1 MRDPTVRAA
10 AAAEA
15 KLKRDAVDEARYY
28 LFVMFGALDRD
39 EKNPAAA
46 RNKYAVDLV
55 IRLLNDTDDDKIR
68 KADKYRVY
76 HKYRRDH
83 FAPGNLTELR
93 DFLTPVHS
101 PDARKEIISDLQ
113 RRLPPLRSRPGPD
126 NTLRDSLLANVV
138 DIVRRYGFDPTRG
151 DEPRWR
157 EDSLTRD
164 PLKSSIQQ
172 SACSIVARAWRELA
186 DGKMQTNP
194 TRFERGFA
202 PLKSYPKPL
211 SERTLERIWDES
223 EEAERHRLM
232 KASGIRDTD

>member
-1 MRDPTVRAA
+1 MRDPTVRVTAA
-10 AAAEA
+10 ADA
-15 KLKRDAVDEARYY
+15 KRKRDAVDEAKWY
-28 LFVMFGALDRD
+28 LFVMFRALGRD

-76 HKYRRDH
+76 HKYLRDH
-83 FAPGNLTELR
+83 AAPDNPAELR
-93 DFLTPVHS
+93 DFFTPVHS
-101 PDARKEIISDLQ
+101 PNARKEIISDLQ
-113 RRLPPLRSRPGPD
+113 RSLPPLRSRPGPD
-126 NTLRDSLLANVV
+126 NTLRNSLLANVI

-157 EDSLTRD
+157 EESLINGGRD

-172 SACSIVARAWRELA
+172 SACSIVERAWRELA
-186 DGKMQTNP
+186 DGKP
-194 TRFERGFA
+194 GRFERGFG
-202 PLKSYPKPL
+202 PLKSCPKPL
-211 SERTLERIWDES
+211 SERTLERIWDGS